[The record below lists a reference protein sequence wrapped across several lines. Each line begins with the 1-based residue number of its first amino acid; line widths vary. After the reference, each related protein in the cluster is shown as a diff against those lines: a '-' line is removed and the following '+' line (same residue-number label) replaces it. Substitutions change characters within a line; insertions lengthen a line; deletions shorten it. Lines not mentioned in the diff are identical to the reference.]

1 VEEVTEAFP
10 GVSQWQK
17 FGEACEKAEGYRD
30 LALEEAKRKLHKLV
44 NSIPGWTVCA
54 PHRIKAAAEA
64 RYEASVK
71 DAQEQCEAAC
81 LCAQK
86 ELFEALDRREAGA

>member
-1 VEEVTEAFP
+1 VEVTEAFP

-17 FGEACEKAEGYRD
+17 FGEACEQAEEHRD
-30 LALEEAKRKLHKLV
+30 LAVEEAKRKLQKLL

-54 PHRIKAAAEA
+54 PHRIKTAAKA

-71 DAQEQCEAAC
+71 TANEQCEETC
-81 LCAQK
+81 LSARKDLFNALAQI
-86 ELFEALDRREAGA
+86 ESRA

>member
-1 VEEVTEAFP
+1 MEVTETFP

-30 LALEEAKRKLHKLV
+30 LALEEAERKLDKLV

-54 PHRIKAAAEA
+54 TLAFSDGVLVQTRTVL
-64 RYEASVK
+64 S
-71 DAQEQCEAAC
+71 
-81 LCAQK
+81 
-86 ELFEALDRREAGA
+86 

>member
-1 VEEVTEAFP
+1 MEVTETFP

-30 LALEEAKRKLHKLV
+30 LALEEAERKLDKLV

-64 RYEASVK
+64 RYEASVQT
-71 DAQEQCEAAC
+71 ANAQCEEAC
-81 LCAQK
+81 LSAQQ
-86 ELFEALDRREAGA
+86 ELFKALARLEAGA